1 MKPLIWGRREA
12 KYFFAQVWTG
22 FRARRFFA
30 RRANHRGVA
39 FNHSAACKASSIA
52 YRCYATAQ
60 YAEAPLRR
68 KCVGRIGA
76 EGVIR
81 HLSIGVAIRFAI
93 APYGPIAN
101 LLYLK
106 KKKAARTRDADGRS
120 LGRKRPRA
128 SADTYV
134 ICSSAETPDNTG
146 GSRPRNS
153 ANWTCLPDLTLP
165 SQSRWPFSGFRIRK
179 MVPLLVVLCL
189 SQNSSADGIA
199 KAYSAILASAA
210 QYAEPVIG
218 RAFAR
223 PVGYCALKLGP
234 CRENSLS
241 LSLCA
246 AVLTGCPSGLP

>member
-1 MKPLIWGRREA
+1 MKPLIWGESKA
-12 KYFFAQVWTG
+12 EYFFMQDWTG

-30 RRANHRGVA
+30 CRANHRGVA

-106 KKKAARTRDADGRS
+106 KKKSRPHTRCR
-120 LGRKRPRA
+120 RPKSRE
-128 SADTYV
+128 
-134 ICSSAETPDNTG
+134 ETPESVGRYLCDLQLRG
-146 GSRPRNS
+146 NS
-153 ANWTCLPDLTLP
+153 
-165 SQSRWPFSGFRIRK
+165 G
-179 MVPLLVVLCL
+179 
-189 SQNSSADGIA
+189 
-199 KAYSAILASAA
+199 
-210 QYAEPVIG
+210 
-218 RAFAR
+218 
-223 PVGYCALKLGP
+223 
-234 CRENSLS
+234 
-241 LSLCA
+241 
-246 AVLTGCPSGLP
+246 